1 MAGSR
6 LAFVWVRVS
15 AHIRVAGR
23 VRQSSASRA
32 TCALPF
38 QGSVRGTAFA
48 RPSARRGSSR
58 LNRGTFRF
66 RAALA
71 RAGCWRRIGLCSP
84 RLIASR

>member
-38 QGSVRGTAFA
+38 QGSVRGTAL
-48 RPSARRGSSR
+48 PVLPRG
-58 LNRGTFRF
+58 GGV
-66 RAALA
+66 AV
-71 RAGCWRRIGLCSP
+71 
-84 RLIASR
+84 

>member
-38 QGSVRGTAFA
+38 QSSAAERHCAPFRTA
-48 RPSARRGSSR
+48 GSSR
-58 LNRGTFRF
+58 LNPGHVSVL
-66 RAALA
+66 AALA
-71 RAGCWRRIGLCSP
+71 WAGCWRRIGVCSP
-84 RLIASR
+84 RLIVSR